1 MSHYYLSCLNSSSS
15 HPLTSHPEA
24 APNSDEKQHLFYLH
38 NILLERTKRSSIE
51 TREVQSGVPMRH
63 LSPAPCG
70 GCSAPGSVARQ
81 PPARTHHIQG
91 VPHTVY
97 RVFHTHRTQCAAGP
111 SDVTPWGHCTYWR
124 WWVAHMSLLEPYIAL
139 VRLMD
144 GNEMVL
150 AIH

>member
-15 HPLTSHPEA
+15 HPLTQMQLL
-24 APNSDEKQHLFYLH
+24 NSDEKQHLFAQQIIGE
-38 NILLERTKRSSIE
+38 NKKILYRDY
-51 TREVQSGVPMRH
+51 REVQSGVPMRH

-124 WWVAHMSLLEPYIAL
+124 WWVAHMSLLELYIAL

>member
-15 HPLTSHPEA
+15 HPLTQMQLL
-24 APNSDEKQHLFYLH
+24 NSDEKQHLFAQQIIGE
-38 NILLERTKRSSIE
+38 NKKILDRDY
-51 TREVQSGVPMRH
+51 REAQSGVPMRH

-124 WWVAHMSLLEPYIAL
+124 WWVAHMSLLEPYVAL

-144 GNEMVL
+144 GRNEMVL

>member
-15 HPLTSHPEA
+15 HPLTQLQLL
-24 APNSDEKQHLFYLH
+24 NSDEKQHLFAQQIIGE
-38 NILLERTKRSSIE
+38 NKKILYRDYRK
-51 TREVQSGVPMRH
+51 VQSGVPMRH

-124 WWVAHMSLLEPYIAL
+124 WWVAHMSILEPHIAL

-144 GNEMVL
+144 GNEMAL